1 MLNTKK
7 ARIETKRELERIK
20 SPEKVGREKLEEMS
34 AIPGI
39 DYTSKHNNN
48 VRNAIESEVN
58 KEKYN

>member
-39 DYTSKHNNN
+39 DYTSKHNNS
-48 VRNAIESEVN
+48 VRNPIESEVN
-58 KEKYN
+58 